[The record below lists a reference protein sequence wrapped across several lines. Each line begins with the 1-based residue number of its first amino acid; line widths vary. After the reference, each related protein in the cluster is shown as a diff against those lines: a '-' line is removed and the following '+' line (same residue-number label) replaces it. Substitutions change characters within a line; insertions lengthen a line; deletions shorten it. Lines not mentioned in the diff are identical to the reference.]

1 VDAKDILINLSTC
14 LPSNNLDFFLNCE
27 QNWVG
32 DLRIGCKPF
41 SSLVKIIGVDLE
53 LEEFERTLE
62 RDRIFEKIVYYF

>member
-1 VDAKDILINLSTC
+1 MFTIKQLRLKK
-14 LPSNNLDFFLNCE
+14 NCE

-32 DLRIGCKPF
+32 DIRIGCKPF

-62 RDRIFEKIVYYF
+62 RDRIFENIVYYFLKM